1 MEHIFLAAGVRT
13 ASKTLKV
20 RLEHFL
26 RTDCHNLK
34 SGGGIGHLI
43 PDVTPHLH
51 PSLGLS
57 IKKLK
62 TRLLGGSEF
71 YYQHLF
77 PTEYNLS
84 VIGRIMPVEKTKFIV
99 TTRNI
104 FQIADSLK
112 RAHKKS
118 GKTGFFEFKSTIV
131 DRRREFFFEEDF
143 NILDIMLVINF
154 YALWFDLA
162 LRSELDILFVDY
174 DDIVNPDQTKVN
186 HCLSS
191 FLDDNVTLVGRLVS
205 AFGENPETI
214 SERAK
219 NQIIEYAGKFDVN
232 FDRIGL

>member
-1 MEHIFLAAGVRT
+1 MEHILLAAGVRT

-57 IKKLK
+57 IKMLK

-71 YYQHLF
+71 YYQQLF

-84 VIGRIMPVEKTKFIV
+84 AIGRIMPVEKTKFIV

-112 RAHKKS
+112 RAHKNLARQ
-118 GKTGFFEFKSTIV
+118 GFLNSKVRLWIAAGSFFLKRTLISSTSC
-131 DRRREFFFEEDF
+131 
-143 NILDIMLVINF
+143 
-154 YALWFDLA
+154 W
-162 LRSELDILFVDY
+162 
-174 DDIVNPDQTKVN
+174 
-186 HCLSS
+186 
-191 FLDDNVTLVGRLVS
+191 
-205 AFGENPETI
+205 
-214 SERAK
+214 
-219 NQIIEYAGKFDVN
+219 
-232 FDRIGL
+232 